1 MLHGPNLG
9 FSMSCVCVLLC
20 CCALEGAQCAVSC
33 LVRVCVVVGVS
44 VFNFLRG
51 GVRFPSKVGV

>member
-1 MLHGPNLG
+1 M
-9 FSMSCVCVLLC
+9 
-20 CCALEGAQCAVSC
+20 SC
-33 LVRVCVVVGVS
+33 LVPVCVVVGVS